1 MDTLFGTLGGLPL
14 HPLVVHFAVVLIPLG
29 AIGLVVVSVVARF
42 RKPYLPL
49 VIGTLGA
56 GAVFAF
62 VSKQSGEFLT
72 DTQGNPGQHAALGDV
87 LFPASVGLV
96 ALAVTLWLFTRS
108 DRPVTHVRLAIAAS
122 IVGALSVSTLT
133 FFVGHSGATAT
144 WGSAA
149 ESAEPTGEPI
159 ATPTPSLSP
168 TAAAESEEDDTSSGG
183 GGSSSS
189 SGSGSSGG
197 SSTDDETDGGDD
209 SGDSGGITM
218 ADVRTHNSAG
228 DCWIVVENAVVDLT
242 SFISRHPGGASALT
256 ALCGTDATS
265 AFQSQHGSSRMPA
278 NELQRLTIGTLAR

>member
-62 VSKQSGEFLT
+62 VSKQSGEFLS

-108 DRPVTHVRLAIAAS
+108 DRPVVHVRLAIAAS

-144 WGSAA
+144 WGSVA
-149 ESAEPTGEPI
+149 ESAEPTES
-159 ATPTPSLSP
+159 PSASP
-168 TAAAESEEDDTSSGG
+168 TA
-183 GGSSSS
+183 
-189 SGSGSSGG
+189 
-197 SSTDDETDGGDD
+197 TDD
-209 SGDSGGITM
+209 GITM